1 MTVIASVPISIGERG
16 NLYIT
21 KKEEDM
27 KTYQNN
33 QDFRDSLLDAIEVFP
48 DNTIKIADLELI
60 KSKHID
66 DLIYTYVFSDNINLK
81 KKAGWLIHETARSAG
96 VISSSIQKIYDA
108 SAQGVYANKTVPAI
122 NIRGLTYDVA
132 RAVFRAAIKNQV
144 GPFIFEIA
152 RSEIKYTEQQPEEY
166 ATCVLAAAIK
176 EGYQGPVFIQGDHFQ
191 VSSKKYA
198 TDPQGEIGGLKK
210 LIKDAIEAGFYN
222 IDIDASTLVDLSK
235 PTVEEQ
241 QKENARITAELTA
254 YIRELEPKGVTISVG
269 GEIGE
274 VGKQNSNPEELR
286 AFMKQ
291 YNSFLKPGLKGIS
304 KISVQT
310 GTKHGGVVL
319 PDGSIAQVSLD
330 FDTLKVLSDIARK
343 EFKMAGAVQH
353 GASTL
358 PDNAFDKFPAVGT
371 AEVHLATGFQ
381 NIIYE
386 NPQFPKELL
395 KEIDAHLIKNHSD
408 ERKAKD
414 TEEQFI
420 YKTRKKGFGPFKKQ
434 MWDVSPDKMASI
446 TKALEDK
453 FVFLF
458 QKLNVVNTNDLVSR
472 IMR

>member
-1 MTVIASVPISIGERG
+1 MR
-16 NLYIT
+16 
-21 KKEEDM
+21 
-27 KTYQNN
+27 TYQNN
-33 QDFRDSLLDAIEVFP
+33 QDFRDCITPLIEKYL
-48 DNTIKIADLELI
+48 DNTVKIKDLDTLRSEG
-60 KSKHID
+60 ID
-66 DLIYTYVFSDNINLK
+66 NLIYTYVFGDNANLK
-81 KKAGWLIHETARSAG
+81 KQSAWLIRDLARCTGVTSA
-96 VISSSIQKIYDA
+96 SIQKIYDA

-122 NIRGLTYDVA
+122 NIRGLTYEVA

-254 YIRELEPKGVTISVG
+254 YIRGLEPKGITVSVG

-291 YNSFLKPGLKGIS
+291 YNSFLKQGLKGIS

-386 NPQFPKELL
+386 NQQFPKELL
-395 KEIDAHLIKNHSD
+395 KAIDEHLIKNHSD

-434 MWDVSPDKMASI
+434 MWDLSPDKLGSI

-458 QKLNVVNTNDLVSR
+458 QKLNVGNTNELVDR

>member
-1 MTVIASVPISIGERG
+1 
-16 NLYIT
+16 
-21 KKEEDM
+21 M

-33 QDFRDSLLDAIEVFP
+33 QDFRDCISPLIDKYP
-48 DNTIKIADLELI
+48 DNTVKIKDLDTLRAEG
-60 KSKHID
+60 ID
-66 DLIYTYVFSDNINLK
+66 NMIYTYVFGDNANLK
-81 KKAGWLIHETARSAG
+81 KQSAWLIRDIAKCTGVTSA
-96 VISSSIQKIYDA
+96 SIQKIYDA
-108 SAQGVYANKTVPAI
+108 AARGVYANKTVPAI
-122 NIRGLTYDVA
+122 NIRGLTYEVA

-166 ATCVLAAAIK
+166 ATCVLAAAVK
-176 EGYQGPVFIQGDHFQ
+176 EGFSGPVFIQGDHFQ

-198 TDPQGEIGGLKK
+198 ADQQAEIDGLKK
-210 LIKDAIEAGFYN
+210 LINDAIEAGFYN

-254 YIRELEPKGVTISVG
+254 YIRSLEPKDVTISVG

-291 YNSFLKPGLKGIS
+291 YNSFLSAQGGSASGGKPGLKGIS

-319 PDGSIAQVSLD
+319 PDGSVAQVSLD
-330 FDTLKVLSDIARK
+330 FDTLKTLSDIARK
-343 EFKMAGAVQH
+343 EFKMSGAVQH

-358 PDNAFDKFPAVGT
+358 PDNAFDRFPAAGT

-386 NPQFPKELL
+386 HPQFPKELL
-395 KEIDAHLIKNHSD
+395 KAIDLHLIKNHSD
-408 ERKAKD
+408 ERKVKD

-434 MWDVSPDKMASI
+434 MWDLPPDNLGAIM
-446 TKALEDK
+446 KALEDK
-453 FVFLF
+453 FAFLF
-458 QKLNVVNTNDLVSR
+458 QKLNVIKTKDLVKF
-472 IMR
+472 

>member
-1 MTVIASVPISIGERG
+1 
-16 NLYIT
+16 
-21 KKEEDM
+21 M
-27 KTYQNN
+27 KLYQNN
-33 QDFRDSLLDAIEVFP
+33 QDLRDSISAMIEKYP
-48 DNTIKIADLELI
+48 DNTFKVKDIKAVRAEG
-60 KSKHID
+60 ID
-66 DLIYTYVFSDNINLK
+66 NLIYTYVFGDNANLK
-81 KKAGWLIHETARSAG
+81 KQAAWLIRDIAISVG
-96 VISSSIQKIYDA
+96 VIPSSIQHLYDA
-108 SAQGVYANKTVPAI
+108 ASQGVYANKTVPAI

-132 RAVFRAAIKNQV
+132 RAVFRAAIKNHV

-166 ATCVLAAAIK
+166 ATCVLAAAVK
-176 EGYQGPVFIQGDHFQ
+176 EGYQGLVFIQGDHFQ

-198 TDPQGEIGGLKK
+198 TDPQGEINGLKK

-254 YIRELEPKGVTISVG
+254 YIRELQPKGITISVG

-291 YNSFLKPGLKGIS
+291 YNSFLSTQGGSASGGKPGLKGIS

-319 PDGSIAQVSLD
+319 PDGSIAEVKID

-358 PDNAFDKFPAVGT
+358 PDNAFDQFPKTGT

-386 NPQFPKELL
+386 HPQFPKEML
-395 KEIDAHLIKNHSD
+395 KSIGEHLVKNHSD
-408 ERKAKD
+408 ERKPKD
-414 TEEQFI
+414 TDEQFI
-420 YKTRKKGFGPFKKQ
+420 YNTRKKAFGPFKKQ
-434 MWDVSPDKMASI
+434 MWDLSQSNLKPIMQ
-446 TKALEDK
+446 ALEDK
-453 FVFLF
+453 FGFLF
-458 QKLNVVNTNDLVSR
+458 NKLNVVNTKDIVQKTLKN
-472 IMR
+472 

>member
-1 MTVIASVPISIGERG
+1 
-16 NLYIT
+16 
-21 KKEEDM
+21 M
-27 KTYQNN
+27 KQ
-33 QDFRDSLLDAIEVFP
+33 Q
-48 DNTIKIADLELI
+48 
-60 KSKHID
+60 ID
-66 DLIYTYVFSDNINLK
+66 DLIYQYVFAQDKPQKDSLCKTIRN
-81 KKAGWLIHETARSAG
+81 TAADAG
-96 VISSSIQKIYDA
+96 VKPASIQKIYEA
-108 SAQGVYANKTVPAI
+108 MGQGKYPAMSVPAI
-122 NIRGLTYDVA
+122 NIRGITYEVA
-132 RAVFRAAIKNQV
+132 RSVFRAALKHKV
-144 GPFIFEIA
+144 GLFIFEIA
-152 RSEIKYTEQQPEEY
+152 RSEIGYTKQEPEEY
-166 ATCVLAAAIK
+166 ALCILAAGIK
-176 EGYQGPVFIQGDHFQ
+176 EGYRGPVFIQGDHFQ

-198 TDPQGEIGGLKK
+198 TDPKGEIDGLKK
-210 LIKDAIEAGFYN
+210 LIKDAIDAGFYN

-291 YNSFLKPGLKGIS
+291 YNSFLQPRLKGIS

-319 PDGSIAQVSLD
+319 PDGSMAQVKLD
-330 FDTLKVLSDIARK
+330 FDTLKILSDIARK

-358 PDNAFDKFPAVGT
+358 PDNAFDQFPKTGT

-386 NPQFPKELL
+386 HPQFPQDML
-395 KEIDAHLIKNHSD
+395 KAIGEHLVKSHSD
-408 ERKAKD
+408 ERKPKD
-414 TEEQFI
+414 TDEQFL
-420 YKTRKKGFGPFKKQ
+420 YNTRKKAFGPFKKQ
-434 MWDVSPDKMASI
+434 MWDLSQDKLSSI

-453 FVFLF
+453 FTFLF

>member
-1 MTVIASVPISIGERG
+1 
-16 NLYIT
+16 
-21 KKEEDM
+21 M

-33 QDFRDSLLDAIEVFP
+33 QDFRDCISPLIDKYP
-48 DNTIKIADLELI
+48 DNTLKIKDLDTLRAEG
-60 KSKHID
+60 ID
-66 DLIYTYVFSDNINLK
+66 NLIYTYVFGDNANLK
-81 KKAGWLIHETARSAG
+81 KQTAWLIRDIAKCTG

-108 SAQGVYANKTVPAI
+108 SAKGVYANKTVPAI
-122 NIRGLTYDVA
+122 NIRGMTYDVA

-152 RSEIKYTEQQPEEY
+152 RSEIKY
-166 ATCVLAAAIK
+166 ATCILAAAVK

-198 TDPQGEIGGLKK
+198 TDPQGEISGLKK

-241 QKENARITAELTA
+241 QKENSRITAELTV
-254 YIRELEPKGVTISVG
+254 YIRELQPKGVIISVG

-291 YNSFLKPGLKGIS
+291 YNSFLKPGVKGIS

-319 PDGSIAQVSLD
+319 PDGSIAEVKID
-330 FDTLKVLSDIARK
+330 FDTLKTLSDIARK

-358 PDNAFDKFPAVGT
+358 PDNAFDQFPKVGT

-408 ERKAKD
+408 ERKSSD

-420 YKTRKKGFGPFKKQ
+420 YNTRKKAFGPFKKQ
-434 MWDVSPDKMASI
+434 MWDLAPDKMTSI

-458 QKLNVVNTNDLVSR
+458 QKLNVVNTEDLVKNV
-472 IMR
+472 